1 MSTHQQKI
9 ATVAQSAPVKPPSE
23 PQAVLAPSPDGKE
36 ARKPR
41 SVSEDKIRLRSYQN
55 WEAAG
60 KPQGNGVQ
68 FWLEAERELRTA

>member
-1 MSTHQQKI
+1 MSANQQKI
-9 ATVAQSAPVKPPSE
+9 ATLGQSAPVKPPSE
-23 PQAVLAPSPDGKE
+23 PKAAIAPSLDNH

-41 SVSEDKIRLRSYQN
+41 SVSDEKIRLRAYQN

-68 FWLEAERELRTA
+68 FWLEAEREHRTA